1 VEEQTG
7 LSNLQ
12 RVAIVVGAIVVLV
25 VAYVVISGGDDN
37 NKTSEATQPAAT
49 QSTATTQSTDTSAT
63 DTSETDTSE
72 TGTGSTSTATEP
84 APPPAPP
91 TVRVV
96 DAKPQGGIKKLNFNK
111 GDQIRFRVVSDTADE
126 IHVHGYDL
134 MKDVTAGG
142 SVTFS
147 FKGSIDGR
155 FVVELEDHKEQI
167 AELDVQ
173 P

>member
-1 VEEQTG
+1 VEDRTG

-12 RVAIVVGAIVVLV
+12 RLAIVVGAIVVLV
-25 VAYVVISGGDDN
+25 VAYVLISGGSDDGT
-37 NKTSEATQPAAT
+37 KDATQPAATQPAAT
-49 QSTATTQSTDTSAT
+49 QSTESTDTGAT
-63 DTSETDTSE
+63 T
-72 TGTGSTSTATEP
+72 TATEP
-84 APPPAPP
+84 AAAPAPP

-96 DAKPQGGIKKLNFNK
+96 DAKPQGGVKKLTFKK
-111 GDQIRFRVVSDTADE
+111 GDQIRFRIVSDTADE

-134 MKDVTAGG
+134 MKDVAKGG

-155 FVVELEDHKEQI
+155 FVVELEGHGEQI
-167 AELDVQ
+167 AELDVE

>member
-1 VEEQTG
+1 MEDRTG

-12 RVAIVVGAIVVLV
+12 RLAIVVGAIVVLV
-25 VAYVVISGGDDN
+25 VAYVVISGGSDDN
-37 NKTSEATQPAAT
+37 NKDTTQPAAT
-49 QSTATTQSTDTSAT
+49 QPSSTQSTDTGA
-63 DTSETDTSE
+63 TDTSE

-96 DAKPQGGIKKLNFNK
+96 DAKPQGGIKKLTFDK

-134 MKDVTAGG
+134 MKDVAKGG

-167 AELDVQ
+167 AELDVE

>member
-1 VEEQTG
+1 MEEQPG
-7 LSNLQ
+7 LSNRQ
-12 RVAIVVGAIVVLV
+12 RVALVVGAIVVLV
-25 VAYVVISGGDDN
+25 VAYVVFSGGSDDS
-37 NKTSEATQPAAT
+37 NKDPAQPAAT
-49 QSTATTQSTDTSAT
+49 QSTDTTATATSTGATSN
-63 DTSETDTSE
+63 
-72 TGTGSTSTATEP
+72 STSTATAP
-84 APPPAPP
+84 ATAPPPP

-96 DAKPQGGIKKLNFNK
+96 DAKPQGGVQKLNFNK

-134 MKDVTAGG
+134 MKDVPKDG

-155 FVVELEDHKEQI
+155 FVVELEGHGEQI

>member
-1 VEEQTG
+1 VQEQSG

-12 RVAIVVGAIVVLV
+12 RVGIVVGAIVVLV
-25 VAYVVISGGDDN
+25 VAYLVFSGGGDDN
-37 NKTSEATQPAAT
+37 KTASQPAAT
-49 QSTATTQSTDTSAT
+49 STQATATTGGADTSSTATS
-63 DTSETDTSE
+63 
-72 TGTGSTSTATEP
+72 TEP
-84 APPPAPP
+84 AAPPPPP

-96 DAKPQGGIKKLNFNK
+96 DAKPQGGIKKLNFDK
-111 GDQIRFRVVSDTADE
+111 GDQIRFKVVSDTADE

-134 MKDVTAGG
+134 MKDVPKNG

-155 FVVELEDHKEQI
+155 FVVELEGHGEQI